1 MSSVLRSVRK
11 RKTGRTLGPVDIIRR
26 EASADLEV
34 DVKVARIR
42 SLVPLGL
49 MRVEEL
55 LDAEVRA
62 LAGARYARPAAAGA
76 GMAATPGRSGWPAH
90 ACRFA
95 GRGFGLSRGASF
107 RGGPTRR
114 GRVSARSTTGG

>member
-11 RKTGRTLGPVDIIRR
+11 RKTGRTLGPVDISRR

-62 LAGARYARPAAAGA
+62 LAGARYARPRRAPAWQPPRAGRAGRPTRADSRAAASACRGERASAAVLRGGA
-76 GMAATPGRSGWPAH
+76 G
-90 ACRFA
+90 
-95 GRGFGLSRGASF
+95 
-107 RGGPTRR
+107 
-114 GRVSARSTTGG
+114 